1 MQKSYTSPGIQRLLV
16 VLSGRLPTQRFAFGR
31 RICVLG
37 ESKQWACNGRRC
49 SLSRPNSICD
59 GKKSGGRLMLK
70 NIYAIGAILL
80 LSTPSTMAAVPKECA
95 ADVKAQ
101 CGGVQP
107 GAGRIR
113 ACINSHLKDLTP
125 TCQTILIRA
134 AAIGKACRGDVR
146 KICAGV
152 KPGGG
157 RIEACIQSHLTELSA
172 SCQFDITRAFHAD

>member
-1 MQKSYTSPGIQRLLV
+1 
-16 VLSGRLPTQRFAFGR
+16 
-31 RICVLG
+31 
-37 ESKQWACNGRRC
+37 
-49 SLSRPNSICD
+49 
-59 GKKSGGRLMLK
+59 MLK
-70 NIYAIGAILL
+70 NIFAIGAIVL
-80 LSTPSTMAAVPKECA
+80 LSTTSTMAAVPKECA

-113 ACINSHLKDLTP
+113 ACIKSHLKDLAP
-125 TCQTILIRA
+125 PCQAILIRA

-172 SCQFDITRAFHAD
+172 SCQFDITRAVHAD

>member
-1 MQKSYTSPGIQRLLV
+1 
-16 VLSGRLPTQRFAFGR
+16 
-31 RICVLG
+31 
-37 ESKQWACNGRRC
+37 
-49 SLSRPNSICD
+49 
-59 GKKSGGRLMLK
+59 MLK
-70 NIYAIGAILL
+70 NIFAIGAILL
-80 LSTPSTMAAVPKECA
+80 LSTTSTLAALPKECA

-113 ACINSHLKDLTP
+113 ACINSHLEDLTP
-125 TCQTILIRA
+125 TCQTILVRA

-157 RIEACIQSHLTELSA
+157 RIEACIRPHLTELSA
-172 SCQFDITRAFHAD
+172 SCQFDIIRAFHAD

>member
-1 MQKSYTSPGIQRLLV
+1 
-16 VLSGRLPTQRFAFGR
+16 
-31 RICVLG
+31 
-37 ESKQWACNGRRC
+37 
-49 SLSRPNSICD
+49 
-59 GKKSGGRLMLK
+59 MLK
-70 NIYAIGAILL
+70 NIFAIGAILL
-80 LSTPSTMAAVPKECA
+80 LSTTSTMAAVPKECA

-107 GAGRIR
+107 GAGSIR

-125 TCQTILIRA
+125 TCQTILVRA

-172 SCQFDITRAFHAD
+172 SCQFDIIRAFHAD

>member
-1 MQKSYTSPGIQRLLV
+1 MDIGPTFAV
-16 VLSGRLPTQRFAFGR
+16 TLPRQM
-31 RICVLG
+31 IWVSLG
-37 ESKQWACNGRRC
+37 ACNGRRC
-49 SLSRPNSICD
+49 SPSRPNSFCE
-59 GKKSGGRLMLK
+59 GKNLGDRLMLK
-70 NIYAIGAILL
+70 NIFAIGAIVL
-80 LSTPSTMAAVPKECA
+80 LSTTSTMAAVPKECA

-113 ACINSHLKDLTP
+113 ACINSHMKDLTP
-125 TCQTILIRA
+125 PCQAILVRA